1 MTLQDLVDKRSDG
14 QEHPGSVVAR
24 VLAQRLRKSTE
35 KMEQGQKEFG
45 IALENAQ
52 AAVVAAQ
59 AVQPVAI
66 VPAGGQATK
75 SGRRVEVKL
84 RMGWRSGEEVNWSA
98 EESTHALP
106 LAFGR
111 NPGPSGMAGTELIL
125 LDDNP
130 PHRLDPLQFQ
140 IHTQGGSVVLKDELS
155 THGNEVSGVSVGP
168 AFGVTEIELPV
179 GQHVL
184 VAGGEGSPYVM
195 VLDIPELR

>member
-1 MTLQDLVDKRSDG
+1 VDKRADG

-59 AVQPVAI
+59 AVQPVA
-66 VPAGGQATK
+66 VPAGGQVAK

-84 RMGWRSGEEVNWSA
+84 RMGWRNGEEVNWSA
-98 EESTHALP
+98 EESTHVLP
-106 LAFGR
+106 FAFGR
-111 NPGPSGMAGTELIL
+111 NPGPSGMVGMELIL
-125 LDDNP
+125 LDENP

-140 IHTQGGSVVLKDELS
+140 INAQGGSVVLKDELS

-168 AFGVTEIELPV
+168 CFGVTEIELPV